1 MPSKPTTNPL
11 TRRLF
16 AALAVLLA
24 ASLLTGSAF
33 AADLTKVSL
42 RLKWLASAQFV
53 GYYVAEDKGWY
64 KAAGLDLTINPGGP
78 NIIGENLVAAGTDTF
93 GHAGGAA
100 SLIQARAKGLPIIG
114 IGMLFQETPY
124 RFIALPKSGIKKFSE
139 LKGKTVSTWF
149 TGPQFILQ
157 GLLKAQGVS
166 PDEVHI
172 QAQAASMEPF
182 LQGKVD
188 VAIATLYDEL
198 PVLKRQGVTDLVVFN
213 PADMGVNLP
222 NEAMIVNEKFA
233 KENPKLVQ
241 GFLDASLRGWVYALT
256 HRKEAIDILMKSLPT
271 GNRVHQEDE
280 LEQIPALMLY
290 GKGKTE
296 GLGYVD
302 MKALAFTNKFLLD
315 NGVIKEPVDVA
326 KAVDLSFWEH
336 VPAKDKKV
344 AN

>member
-1 MPSKPTTNPL
+1 MDGKSVGIL
-11 TRRLF
+11 VRRRLF
-16 AALAVLLA
+16 TALAILLG
-24 ASLLTGSAF
+24 ASLVASSAF

-42 RLKWLASAQFV
+42 RLKWLASAQFI
-53 GYYVAEDKGWY
+53 GYYVAKDKGWY
-64 KAAGLDLTINPGGP
+64 EAGGLDLAINPGGP
-78 NIIGENLVAAGTDTF
+78 NIIGENLVASGADTF

-100 SLIQARAKGLPIIG
+100 SLLQARAKGLPIIG
-114 IGMLFQETPY
+114 IGMLFQQTPY
-124 RFIALPKSGIKKFSE
+124 RFIALPKSGITKFTE

-157 GLLKAQGVS
+157 GLLKSQGVP
-166 PDEVHI
+166 PDQVQI

-222 NEAMIVNEKFA
+222 NEAIIVNEKFA

-241 GFLDASLRGWVYALT
+241 AFLDASLRGWVYALA
-256 HRKEAIDILMKSLPT
+256 HQQEAIDILMKSLPG

-280 LEQIPALMLY
+280 IAQIPALLLY
-290 GKGKTE
+290 GKGKSE

-302 MKALAFTNKFLLD
+302 MKA
-315 NGVIKEPVDVA
+315 
-326 KAVDLSFWEH
+326 
-336 VPAKDKKV
+336 
-344 AN
+344 